1 MKYYIDDTTIK
12 QVVYFSD
19 INDVLIYLEQLCKKK
34 FKQNRK
40 EWMFEMQTLGHGFDD
55 AQGVYFTELMGGY
68 FNIGV
73 LRDDG
78 RHVKTNIYEL
88 QRNLKYRNEMGD

>member
-1 MKYYIDDTTIK
+1 MKYYIEDTTLNK
-12 QVVYFSD
+12 TVYFSD
-19 INDVLIYLEQLCKKK
+19 VNDLIPYLEGVCARH
-34 FKQNRK
+34 FKQSRK
-40 EWMFEMQTLGHGFDD
+40 NYMYEMVTLGHGFDD
-55 AQGVYFTELMGGY
+55 PQGVYFTELMSGH

-78 RHVKTNIYEL
+78 RHVRTNVHEL